1 MPDEKR
7 HESAD
12 LEDYE
17 VLDSTD
23 TLDGP
28 PGDDPLDRG
37 VVTPDRWSAGVRF
50 GTTGEEQE
58 EGESLDQLLAEEEP
72 DLSPDAEDVDDEPPD
87 EVGLDEN
94 ATEDDVRRYSLDEG
108 ADPRAGR
115 LVAEDEVSYDTD
127 DAALAARDDLVAY
140 DAGIDAG
147 GATAEEAAV
156 HEVDD
161 DTDPDGS
168 IDSDDAT
175 DPRPGN

>member
-17 VLDSTD
+17 VLDSGD

-72 DLSPDAEDVDDEPPD
+72 DVTADAGDDEDVDDEPAD
-87 EVGLDEN
+87 DIGLDEN
-94 ATEDDVRRYSLDEG
+94 ATEDDVRRYSLDDE

-115 LVAEDEVSYDTD
+115 LVAEDEASYETD
-127 DAALAARDDLVAY
+127 DASLVARDDLVAY
-140 DAGIDAG
+140 DAGIDSG

-161 DTDPDGS
+161 DTDPG
-168 IDSDDAT
+168 
-175 DPRPGN
+175 PGD

>member
-1 MPDEKR
+1 MPDERR

-12 LEDYE
+12 LEDYQ

-23 TLDGP
+23 TLDGA

-37 VVTPDRWSAGVRF
+37 VVTPERWSAGVRS

-58 EGESLDQLLAEEEP
+58 EGESLDQHLAEEEP
-72 DLSPDAEDVDDEPPD
+72 DVSADAEDVEDEPPD
-87 EVGLDEN
+87 DVGLDEN
-94 ATEDDVRRYSLDEG
+94 ATEEDVRRYSLGEG

-115 LVAEDEVSYDTD
+115 LVPGEEVSYDTD

-140 DAGIDAG
+140 DAGTDSG

-161 DTDPDGS
+161 D
-168 IDSDDAT
+168 DSD
-175 DPRPGN
+175 PGPGD

>member
-1 MPDEKR
+1 MPDER
-7 HESAD
+7 HHESAD

-23 TLDGP
+23 TLDGA

-37 VVTPDRWSAGVRF
+37 VVTPDRWSAGIRF

-58 EGESLDQLLAEEEP
+58 EGESLDQQLAEEEP
-72 DLSPDAEDVDDEPPD
+72 DVLADVEDEETGDDRPDDIGP
-87 EVGLDEN
+87 DEN
-94 ATEDDVRRYSLDEG
+94 APEEDVRRYSLAEG
-108 ADPRAGR
+108 ADARAGR
-115 LVAEDEVSYDTD
+115 LVPEDEVSYDTD

-140 DAGIDAG
+140 NAGIDSG

-161 DTDPDGS
+161 DTDPG
-168 IDSDDAT
+168 
-175 DPRPGN
+175 PGD

>member
-7 HESAD
+7 QESAD

-58 EGESLDQLLAEEEP
+58 EGESLDQHLAEEEP
-72 DLSPDAEDVDDEPPD
+72 DVLADVEDEEVDGEPPGD
-87 EVGLDEN
+87 IGPDEN
-94 ATEDDVRRYSLDEG
+94 ATEEDVRRYSLEDG

-115 LVAEDEVSYDTD
+115 LVPEDEVSYDTD

-161 DTDPDGS
+161 DTDPD
-168 IDSDDAT
+168 
-175 DPRPGN
+175 PGD

>member
-37 VVTPDRWSAGVRF
+37 VVTPDRWSAGVRV

-58 EGESLDQLLAEEEP
+58 EGESLDQHLAEEEP
-72 DLSPDAEDVDDEPPD
+72 DVLADVEDEEADDEPPD
-87 EVGLDEN
+87 DIGPDEN
-94 ATEDDVRRYSLDEG
+94 ATEEDVRRYSLEDG

-115 LVAEDEVSYDTD
+115 LVPDDEVSYDTD

-161 DTDPDGS
+161 DTDPD
-168 IDSDDAT
+168 
-175 DPRPGN
+175 PGD

>member
-50 GTTGEEQE
+50 GTTGEEQA
-58 EGESLDQLLAEEEP
+58 EGESLDELLAEEEP
-72 DLSPDAEDVDDEPPD
+72 DVTADAGQDEEVDDEPAD
-87 EVGLDEN
+87 DTGLDEN
-94 ATEDDVRRYSLDEG
+94 ATEEDVRRYSLDDG

-115 LVAEDEVSYDTD
+115 LVPEDEVSYDTD

-140 DAGIDAG
+140 DAGIDSG

-161 DTDPDGS
+161 DTEAS
-168 IDSDDAT
+168 
-175 DPRPGN
+175 PGD